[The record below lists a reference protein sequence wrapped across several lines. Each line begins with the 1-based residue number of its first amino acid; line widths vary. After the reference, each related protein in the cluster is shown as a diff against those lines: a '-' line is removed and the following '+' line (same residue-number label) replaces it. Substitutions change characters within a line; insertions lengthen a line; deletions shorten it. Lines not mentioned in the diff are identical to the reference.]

1 MQREINST
9 IPGWVIWFVG
19 LPGAGKS
26 TYARAVFRGLQNKGE
41 KVQYLSMDEWRK
53 DNSPNPIYISEERV
67 RLYRLFAE
75 EATKIAYSG
84 INVIMDGTA
93 PQLFMRHYARGL
105 VPFFAE
111 VFVRC
116 PLEIAIQ
123 RESNRSE
130 GLVMAGLY
138 KKALQRKETGVDFQ
152 GLGEVIG
159 VDVPFEED
167 SLAECV
173 INSEYMS
180 VEQGRDHV
188 LAFLD
193 RWKYQQ
199 CNKIEGKQ

>member
-1 MQREINST
+1 MEKEINGT
-9 IPGWVIWFVG
+9 TPGWVIWFVG
-19 LPGAGKS
+19 LPGSGKS
-26 TYARAVFRGLQNKGE
+26 TYAGAVFKDLQNKGE

-53 DNSPNPIYISEERV
+53 VYSPNPKYTWEERA

-75 EATKIAYSG
+75 EASKIAYNG
-84 INVIMDGTA
+84 VNVIMDGTA
-93 PQLFMRHYARGL
+93 QQLSMRNYARKL
-105 VPFFAE
+105 VPRFAE

-116 PLEIAIQ
+116 SLEIAIR
-123 RESNRSE
+123 RESSRPD
-130 GLVMAGLY
+130 GPVMANLY
-138 KKALQRKETGVDFQ
+138 NKALKRKQMGVDFQ

-167 SLAECV
+167 SLAEC
-173 INSEYMS
+173 IIDSEYMS

-199 CNKIEGKQ
+199 CYTVEGQH